1 MVVKVTN
8 GQIWS
13 GTISKNYITG
23 SNIYVENFT
32 LVSKVAQGWYYTALL
47 IELILLISVCSI
59 RIVVIGVCFIRISFT
74 KMPDIQRK
82 VSHRHDE

>member
-1 MVVKVTN
+1 MVK
-8 GQIWS
+8 S
-13 GTISKNYITG
+13 GVALYQKINITG

-32 LVSKVAQGWYYTALL
+32 LVSKVTQGWYYAALL

-74 KMPDIQRK
+74 KMPQ
-82 VSHRHDE
+82 SGC